1 MRGRNNIKKVG
12 EIINKLMKNPNL
24 STKIDELDALEAWEE
39 ILGKNLLCFVTK
51 QNLHNG
57 KLYVKLKSA
66 PLKNELSYKKSDL
79 IEQINKKIG
88 KQIIKEI
95 ILQ

>member
-1 MRGRNNIKKVG
+1 MRGRNNNKTVG
-12 EIINKLMKNPNL
+12 EIIKKLMKNPNL
-24 STKIDELDALEAWEE
+24 STKLDELDALEAWEE
-39 ILGKNLLCFVTK
+39 ILGKNLLCFVTQQK
-51 QNLHNG
+51 LYKG

-88 KQIIKEI
+88 KKIIKEI